1 MDYIES
7 IIKKSGYREQLINFI
22 LQLKAIS
29 PKLSDYSWCYVADAM
44 EQHYSEADIIKLA
57 LTAPH
62 CAGLFIPDIHP
73 EPTLEELISYG
84 EELYSRH
91 CNADGSFRFED
102 FDTPEKL
109 DAFDRE
115 RDALAAAADIANID
129 DEEDDT
135 DTDE

>member
-1 MDYIES
+1 MSPEDYTKEIAQ
-7 IIKKSGYREQLINFI
+7 KAGYSEQLITLLSCLIQF
-22 LQLKAIS
+22 S
-29 PKLSDYSWCYVADAM
+29 PGGYDISWCYVDKALKK
-44 EQHYSEADIIKLA
+44 HYSEADIIKLA

-84 EELYSRH
+84 EELYRRH

-115 RDALAAAADIANID
+115 RDALAAAADID
-129 DEEDDT
+129 DEDEADT
-135 DTDE
+135 DK

>member
-1 MDYIES
+1 MSPEDYTKEIAQKAGYSEQ
-7 IIKKSGYREQLINFI
+7 IITL
-22 LQLKAIS
+22 
-29 PKLSDYSWCYVADAM
+29 LSSLMQIFPEGFDISWCRVDGALKK
-44 EQHYSEADIIKLA
+44 HYSETDIIKLA

-62 CAGLFIPDIHP
+62 CDGFFITD

-115 RDALAAAADIANID
+115 RDALAAAADID
-129 DEEDDT
+129 DEEEDDT